1 MNINIKTSLIIVL
14 FVGLYL
20 VYNNINVRYIIPK
33 KKVNFYQP
41 TKVLLGLPTI
51 DRDHVI
57 VEHFYKL
64 LSESISQVKDIQID
78 LLVTMRYKDEK
89 MYKFWKDKA
98 KIKLFEDYFIE
109 ERHNLKMVSE
119 TFNYIKNYSYENNY
133 DTLIFVE
140 SDIFVQ
146 KDTIQVLLE
155 KIKHSHVVLFPFE
168 TPWAKYPIVLE
179 DGLFYNFENAR
190 NYRKDKCILGH
201 GTGCMAIN
209 KQVMS
214 DKNVK
219 FDHIGFKGIFG
230 QDVGF
235 FQNLNR
241 NYYKVL
247 MINNEL
253 YHAYNE
259 VDFINNLLYK

>member
-51 DRDHVI
+51 DRDYMI
-57 VEHFYKL
+57 VENFYNL
-64 LSESISQVKDIQID
+64 LSKSISQIKNIQID
-78 LLVTMRYKDEK
+78 LLVTMRHKDEK
-89 MYKFWKDKA
+89 MYKFWKDKST
-98 KIKLFEDYFIE
+98 IKLMDDYDIE
-109 ERHNLKMVSE
+109 ERHNLKMVSK
-119 TFNYIKNYSYENNY
+119 TFDYIKNYSYENAY
-133 DTLIFVE
+133 DTLIIVE
-140 SDIFVQ
+140 SDIFVE
-146 KDTIQVLLE
+146 KDTIQILLE
-155 KIKHSHVVLFPFE
+155 KLKYSHVVLFPFE
-168 TPWAKYPIVLE
+168 TPWAKYPIVLK
-179 DGLFYNFENAR
+179 DGIFYKFDNAR
-190 NYRKDKCILGH
+190 NFKKNEYILGH

-209 KQVMS
+209 KQVIK
-214 DKNVK
+214 DKNIN
-219 FDHIGFKGIFG
+219 FEYIDFKGIYG
-230 QDVGF
+230 QDIGF

-253 YHAYNE
+253 YHAYKE
-259 VDFINNLLYK
+259 VKLINNILL